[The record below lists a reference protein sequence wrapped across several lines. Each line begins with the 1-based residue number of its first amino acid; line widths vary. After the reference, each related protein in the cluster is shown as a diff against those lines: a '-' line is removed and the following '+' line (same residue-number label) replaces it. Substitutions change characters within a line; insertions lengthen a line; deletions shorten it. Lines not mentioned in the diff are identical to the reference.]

1 VKQAAGLNLSVL
13 ILAWQGAW
21 KLKTKPAD
29 MFMMQ
34 GAKNGSFHQLFK
46 TSDALLLKIQE

>member
-1 VKQAAGLNLSVL
+1 VKQAAGLNLFVL
-13 ILAWQGAW
+13 ILVWQGAW

-34 GAKNGSFHQLFK
+34 GAKTAASIICSKHTMLLF
-46 TSDALLLKIQE
+46 KIQE